1 MNRSKNVNLKSLS
14 QELGLH
20 VSTVS
25 TVSTVSRILNSSID
39 YVSSAT
45 APEPIEKVKN

>member
-20 VSTVS
+20 
-25 TVSTVSRILNSSID
+25 VSTVSRILNSSID